1 MFKAE
6 HQQEELF
13 HQLQQLRVHQ
23 TGSVQPQTAAV
34 QGHDMVNINIYSMI
48 EILLIVENVYKVL
61 IVRIWRS
68 VVHISFQS
76 IIEAIDSQ
84 KDLLELKT
92 RELKHHINKKT
103 DKTSPIQVYNT
114 IDNYLI
120 FN

>member
-6 HQQEELF
+6 HQQDELF

-48 EILLIVENVYKVL
+48 EILLNVENVYKVL

-68 VVHISFQS
+68 VVHNYRISEYHRSYRQPERS
-76 IIEAIDSQ
+76 AG
-84 KDLLELKT
+84 T
-92 RELKHHINKKT
+92 
-103 DKTSPIQVYNT
+103 
-114 IDNYLI
+114 
-120 FN
+120 